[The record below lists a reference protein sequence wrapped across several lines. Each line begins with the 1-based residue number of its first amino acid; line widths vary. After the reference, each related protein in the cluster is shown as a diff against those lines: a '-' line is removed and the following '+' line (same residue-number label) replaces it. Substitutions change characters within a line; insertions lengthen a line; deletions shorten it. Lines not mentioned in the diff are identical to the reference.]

1 MNHERHHEHD
11 TELTGTGQQ
20 DVAETANG
28 VAREGRDSG
37 DGASLPPDGSADPV
51 SVSEHFPGGN
61 EGDAILEEK
70 QGACRQ
76 WRRFGDGE
84 FDLSTRQRLFVE
96 EYLLDCNATKAAIRA
111 GYSPRTAKKAGPRL
125 LTNPRIRAAIRMRMQ
140 ERSERTRVSAD
151 YVIERLVREAEGEGE
166 DSSPMARVKALE
178 LLGRHLGM
186 FWERREVVEPVRV
199 VYVEA
204 TSSSEKM
211 KRDSDTPADSSG

>member
-1 MNHERHHEHD
+1 MDQDRHHEHD
-11 TELTGTGQQ
+11 TELTGTALQ
-20 DVAETANG
+20 DAPEEVNG

-37 DGASLPPDGSADPV
+37 DGASLLLDGSADAV
-51 SVSEHFPGGN
+51 SASDHFPGGD

-70 QGACRQ
+70 EGHCRQ

-96 EYLLDCNATKAAIRA
+96 EYLLDCNATQAAIRA
-111 GYSPRTAKKAGPRL
+111 GYSSRTAKKAGPRL

-204 TSSSEKM
+204 TPSSENM
-211 KRDSDTPADSSG
+211 QRESDTPGDNSD